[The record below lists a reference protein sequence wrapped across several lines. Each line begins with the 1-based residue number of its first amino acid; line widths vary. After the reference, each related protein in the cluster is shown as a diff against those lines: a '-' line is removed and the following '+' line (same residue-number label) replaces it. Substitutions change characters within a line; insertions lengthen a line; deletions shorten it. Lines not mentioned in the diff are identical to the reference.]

1 MAGAQSSRAQAY
13 WAALLVFQ
21 LSLLNSKRR
30 AYRRGH
36 STSDG
41 IWICLCIWTWH
52 LWIQST
58 NFLVHRSA
66 QRSVLRVVSL
76 HVCQKDIHPARTI
89 PINLEAGGAHCVVL
103 LNDVLRPSNGCL
115 LELGI
120 SPIRAGPWSSNVDT
134 VVIEHQVRVGDVQ
147 SSADVHQLVE
157 VHDRGLE
164 APTEAVIEEPIP
176 AREPRPCGQDRL
188 WLGLCCVWRGSP
200 LIAVGFLTPRI
211 AQ

>member
-1 MAGAQSSRAQAY
+1 MD
-13 WAALLVFQ
+13 LLVHLDLASLDTKYELPGPSFSTA
-21 LSLLNSKRR
+21 LSLKSCVLACMPK
-30 AYRRGH
+30 GH
-36 STSDG
+36 PPGKNYVNIT
-41 IWICLCIWTWH
+41 T
-52 LWIQST
+52 
-58 NFLVHRSA
+58 
-66 QRSVLRVVSL
+66 
-76 HVCQKDIHPARTI
+76 IH
-89 PINLEAGGAHCVVL
+89 INLEAGGAHCVVL

-188 WLGLCCVWRGSP
+188 WLGLYCVWRGSP